1 MVTAMENHHAING
14 EIHDISSPFSMSQ
27 SVDIT
32 RLGHGMIDVIGPIG
46 FSWGNDD
53 DDFRRFTTWII

>member
-1 MVTAMENHHAING
+1 MENHHAING

-53 DDFRRFTTWII
+53 DDFRRFTT